1 MTNNP
6 SPSDSQAHSPHHS
19 VTRSGYPP
27 PKPPPRYAR
36 RLRRRTPSYAIV
48 IGTVLLGS
56 LILMIVITAGAL
68 GLYGYYQ
75 ITERIVPGVQVLDVQ
90 LDGMTPT
97 QSAIALHKYW
107 NLERQIIVSD
117 GIHTLAMHPSA
128 LGISVDSI
136 QTAQAAYQVGHSGEI
151 LSDLDQ
157 IISSHQNGHE
167 ITPIVTFDEV
177 AARDGLESLASQ
189 ISQAPKDA
197 TIRLQGSDLVAI
209 PGELGYTINIEK
221 TLSELAVDP
230 YSIMISGSAQIFLK
244 PIPPRIDD
252 VSAAMEEARELL
264 EGTVSIH
271 GYDPI
276 TNERVEW
283 TVAREDISK
292 WLTVIPGEG
301 GPQVALDE
309 SLVSKY
315 LGDLSESIG
324 PERWIEADQYGAQL
338 AASVR
343 DKKPTSVLIKYNPTT
358 YLVKPG
364 DTLLKI
370 GWNLGIPFWMILQAN
385 PGLDPDRVIA
395 GSELVIPSKDDL
407 LPLPIVPNKRI
418 VMSISK
424 QRLMVYEDGK
434 QIKKFLMSTGID
446 RSPTQPGVFQVQ
458 THKRNA
464 YASVWDLYMPNFLGI
479 YESWPGFMNGIHG
492 LPTLSS
498 GTRLWANILGQP
510 ASYGCIILDLDNAK
524 WLYNWAEDGV
534 VVEIRP

>member
-1 MTNNP
+1 MTHNP
-6 SPSDSQAHSPHHS
+6 SQSDSQAHYAPHS
-19 VTRSGYPP
+19 ATRSIYPH
-27 PKPPPRYAR
+27 PKPPSRYTR
-36 RLRRRTPSYAIV
+36 RSRRSTPSYVIV
-48 IGTVLLGS
+48 LGTVFLGF

-75 ITERIVPGVQVLDVQ
+75 ITERIVPGVQVLEVQ

-97 QSAIALHKYW
+97 QAAIDLHKDW
-107 NLERQIIVSD
+107 NIEREIIISD
-117 GIHTLAMHPSA
+117 GIHTLAVHPST

-167 ITPIVTFDEV
+167 IIPVVTFDEG
-177 AARDGLESLASQ
+177 AARAGLESLATQ
-189 ISQAPKDA
+189 IGQAPKDA

-221 TLSELAVDP
+221 TLSELAVEFH
-230 YSIMISGSAQIFLK
+230 SIMISGSAQIYLK

-252 VSAAMEEARELL
+252 VSAAMEGARELL
-264 EGTVSIH
+264 EATVSIH

-309 SLVSKY
+309 SLVSNY
-315 LGDLSESIG
+315 LQDLSEGIG
-324 PERWIEADQYGAQL
+324 PERRIEAGQYGTQL
-338 AASVR
+338 AAAVQN
-343 DKKPTSVLIKYNPTT
+343 KKPISVLINHNPTT

-395 GSELVIPSKDDL
+395 GSELIIPSKDDL

-418 VMSISK
+418 IMSISK

-434 QIKKFLMSTGID
+434 QIKKYLMSTGID

-492 LPTLSS
+492 LPTLSN

-524 WLYNWAEDGV
+524 WLFNWAEDGV

>member
-1 MTNNP
+1 MTHNP
-6 SPSDSQAHSPHHS
+6 SQSDSQAHYSPHS
-19 VTRSGYPP
+19 ATRSVYPP
-27 PKPPPRYAR
+27 PKPPIRYAR
-36 RLRRRTPSYAIV
+36 RPRRRTPSYVIV
-48 IGTVLLGS
+48 LGTVFLGF
-56 LILMIVITAGAL
+56 LILMIVITASTL

-75 ITERIVPGVQVLDVQ
+75 ITERIVPGVQVLDVH
-90 LDGMTPT
+90 LDSMTPT
-97 QSAIALHKYW
+97 QAAITLHKYW

-117 GIHTLAMHPSA
+117 GIHTLAVHPST

-157 IISSHQNGHE
+157 ILSSHQNGHE
-167 ITPIVTFDEV
+167 ISPIVMFDEG
-177 AARDGLESLASQ
+177 AARAGLELLAAQ

-209 PGELGYTINIEK
+209 PGELGYTINIED
-221 TLSELAVDP
+221 TLSELVADP
-230 YSIMISGSAQIFLK
+230 FSIMINGSTRIFLK

-264 EGTVSIH
+264 GATVSIH

-276 TNERVEW
+276 TNEHVEW

-309 SLVSKY
+309 SLVSNY
-315 LGDLSESIG
+315 LQDLSESIG
-324 PERWIEADQYGAQL
+324 PERWIEADQYSAQL
-338 AASVR
+338 AASVQ
-343 DKKPTSVLIKYNPTT
+343 DKKPVSVLIKYNPTT

-434 QIKKFLMSTGID
+434 QIKKYLMSTGID
-446 RSPTQPGVFQVQ
+446 HSPTQPGIFQVQ

-510 ASYGCIILDLDNAK
+510 ASFGCIILDLDNAK

-534 VVEIRP
+534 VVEIRS